1 MPFSKITLEQMLLAR
16 DRRASRQAALLSR
29 YGRPVISFTMNIAGP
44 VKDSPL
50 IRYAFRSG
58 LRQLEALP
66 CAQLCREVIFEPT
79 GPETLLVYET
89 QDARLLKAFCIRLE
103 SEGEAGRLFDLDVL
117 DANGEKLSRET
128 GRTCLCL

>member
-50 IRYAFRSG
+50 IRYLRS
-58 LRQLEALP
+58 LN
-66 CAQLCREVIFEPT
+66 
-79 GPETLLVYET
+79 
-89 QDARLLKAFCIRLE
+89 E
-103 SEGEAGRLFDLDVL
+103 S
-117 DANGEKLSRET
+117 K
-128 GRTCLCL
+128 